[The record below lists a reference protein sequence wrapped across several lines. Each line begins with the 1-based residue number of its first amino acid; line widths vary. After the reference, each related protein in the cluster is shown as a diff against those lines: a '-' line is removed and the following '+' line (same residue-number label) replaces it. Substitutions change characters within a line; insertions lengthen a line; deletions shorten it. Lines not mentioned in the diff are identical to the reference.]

1 MRHLEL
7 DHATPVATDESL
19 DRAAQPASR
28 RRRMAVRVLHWF
40 VNSPLYPLSG
50 AVALLLIWQ
59 FVVAAGYVPG
69 IASKFLGSPSGVFS
83 SFLQMASHGYN
94 DHSLADDLE
103 SSLFRCFTGFALG
116 VVVAVPLG
124 LLMGEDRRIGN
135 MLIPIFSFLRPIPAL
150 SFIPVVIIWFG
161 IGNAAMILVI
171 FWTAFIY
178 TVVGAS
184 AGVRSTPHDF
194 LLVAANYHLSRFQ
207 RLRRV
212 ILPSAMPQILVSVRT
227 GMALSWA
234 VVITAELL
242 GAQTGL
248 GVIIEQAS
256 TLFQIN
262 DVFVGITFIGLI
274 GIIMEFG
281 FRYLESR
288 LLHWQGK
295 TR

>member
-1 MRHLEL
+1 MKVIL
-7 DHATPVATDESL
+7 DH
-19 DRAAQPASR
+19 PASVEDNVDQAPEPGSR
-28 RRRMAVRVLHWF
+28 RREGLGNLLNRYVG
-40 VNSPLYPLSG
+40 SPLYPLSG

-59 FVVAAGYVPG
+59 FVVAGGHIPG
-69 IASKFLGSPSGVFS
+69 VATKYLGSPSGVFS
-83 SFLQMASHGYN
+83 SLIYMVNNGYN
-94 DHSLADDLE
+94 GYSLVSHLE
-103 SSLFRCFTGFALG
+103 ASLFRCFTGFLLG
-116 VVVAVPLG
+116 AMVAVPLG

-161 IGNAAMILVI
+161 IGNTATILVI

-178 TVVGAS
+178 TVMGAS
-184 AGVRSTPHDF
+184 LGVRNTPHDY

-207 RLRRV
+207 TLIRV
-212 ILPSAMPQILVSVRT
+212 VLPSAMPQILVSLRT

-242 GAQTGL
+242 GAQQGL
-248 GVIIEQAS
+248 GVIIETAS
-256 TLFQIN
+256 TLFRID